1 MIHKSVT
8 IEDGAKIADDV
19 KIGPFCHIGKDV
31 ELASGV
37 ILESNIVLM
46 GKLKVATDVRIFSF
60 TTIGN
65 ENSEIEVGE
74 KTHIREFAQIGTQEP
89 SEEKSV
95 KKIIIGANSFLMAY
109 VQILNGVTMGDYCI
123 LTNAVRLYEDVTCEQ
138 RVIIGGLTTV
148 EAGLTIGTG
157 VMIGGAS
164 CVDHDIPPFTLTEG
178 NRATVKGLNVV
189 GLRRRLDNKSD
200 IEKIKAI
207 FKKILGDGVD
217 KELASK
223 LATEHEN
230 EYAKEF
236 ASFIANN
243 NIKVKAS

>member
-1 MIHKSVT
+1 MIHESVV
-8 IEDGAKIADDV
+8 IEDGAKIADGV
-19 KIGPFCHIGKDV
+19 KIGPFCNIGKDV
-31 ELASGV
+31 EIASGV

-46 GKLKVATDVRIFSF
+46 GKIKIANDVRIFSY
-60 TTIGN
+60 TAMGN
-65 ENSEIEVGE
+65 KNSNIEVGE
-74 KTHIREFAQIGTQEP
+74 KTHIREFTQIGTQEP
-89 SEEKSV
+89 LEEKNY
-95 KKIIIGANSFLMAY
+95 KKITIGAHSFLMAY
-109 VQILNGVTMGDYCI
+109 VQILNGVNMGDYCI
-123 LTNAVRLYEDVTCEQ
+123 LTNAVRLYEDVICEQ

-148 EAGLTIGTG
+148 ESGITIGTG

-178 NRATVKGLNVV
+178 NRASVKGLNVV
-189 GLRRRLDNKSD
+189 GLRRRLENKAD
-200 IEKIKAI
+200 IEKIKSI
-207 FKKILGDGVD
+207 FKRILGDGVD

-230 EYAKEF
+230 EYAKQF